1 MNRFFRFVTISV
13 LILSLLNCTNK
24 KEEANKIVADFNIEN
39 EITHLPDS
47 TIGDKTFGLIN
58 LSVANLRLKPEHS
71 AELSTQALM
80 GTPVKMLKKEN
91 GWYLVQTPDTY
102 ISWIDS
108 GGIVP
113 ITNTQLEQWRNSSRI
128 IFTGDNGTIYENA
141 NFENP
146 VSDVTMGNI
155 IEETERSS
163 GTIKVKLPDDRTGY
177 LESSNWIDFN
187 DFKNT
192 AQPDTL
198 IIRNM
203 ATQLMGRPYLWGG
216 TSARAADCSGFVKTI
231 YFMNGVILA
240 RDASLQVEQGVLV
253 DTLVNPTSFQTGD
266 LLFFGRKSSET
277 SDESV
282 THVAL
287 SLGGNEFI
295 HASGRVQINSF
306 NPESLV
312 FSRYRRQSFVSARR
326 IIGAENSSGI
336 VKVSEHLWY

>member
-1 MNRFFRFVTISV
+1 MLFRS
-13 LILSLLNCTNK
+13 
-24 KEEANKIVADFNIEN
+24 
-39 EITHLPDS
+39 
-47 TIGDKTFGLIN
+47 
-58 LSVANLRLKPEHS
+58 
-71 AELSTQALM
+71 
-80 GTPVKMLKKEN
+80 
-91 GWYLVQTPDTY
+91 
-102 ISWIDS
+102 
-108 GGIVP
+108 
-113 ITNTQLEQWRNSSRI
+113 
-128 IFTGDNGTIYENA
+128 NA

-277 SDESV
+277 SDEKIGRA
-282 THVAL
+282 HV
-287 SLGGNEFI
+287 
-295 HASGRVQINSF
+295 
-306 NPESLV
+306 
-312 FSRYRRQSFVSARR
+312 
-326 IIGAENSSGI
+326 
-336 VKVSEHLWY
+336 